1 MCPQVCCQVLILL
14 NIFYFWSQGSTGDD
28 FRAGAGPGTSVQ
40 GRGRG
45 AIGDVHTTTP
55 APVTRRGRG
64 RGDRANHGKT
74 KYLRVDGNHANH
86 KKTNYSCFG
95 GCANQNSAV
104 SRSRDV
110 LAVARY
116 DVIPGR
122 RAPARRRGF
131 AGPGPGD
138 AKMPGPGPRRGRGR
152 GPGRSLLISKET

>member
-1 MCPQVCCQVLILL
+1 MICTISSAPAPA
-14 NIFYFWSQGSTGDD
+14 SH
-28 FRAGAGPGTSVQ
+28 RAGAGVVIWTSPIAP
-40 GRGRG
+40 RTRHS
-45 AIGDVHTTTP
+45 AP
-55 APVTRRGRG
+55 ARKSSPVDPWVTCRGRG

-95 GCANQNSAV
+95 GRANQNSAV

-131 AGPGPGD
+131 PGAG
-138 AKMPGPGPRRGRGR
+138 GRKNAG
-152 GPGRSLLISKET
+152 GPGRSLLIGGIFFRMIYNQ